1 MSAPK
6 VSTLGGE
13 RRGSMSTAKTIGIA
27 VLVVVIAIILFSVI
41 GWVFSL
47 VRIVIEAAI
56 IVGICYVAYLAVRRS
71 KKSSS

>member
-1 MSAPK
+1 
-6 VSTLGGE
+6 
-13 RRGSMSTAKTIGIA
+13 MSTAKTIGIA

-56 IVGICYVAYLAVRRS
+56 IVGICYVTYLAVRRS